1 MQLRQCFSWAKPFQL
16 KTSQNEPD
24 FVRLFFSSKKARGV
38 QKKASRIWKSGF
50 KKAKLATLPAYVKLR
65 IHSIT
70 LCGITI
76 QIVTHR
82 VDWFSCL
89 VFALLKYTPALPP
102 NLIFSTITCRRPQ
115 VVHRWSIF
123 MTLVSIQPKQVWI
136 VAAVPQAFATSA
148 CKRWSLLECKLF
160 QKNTF
165 TQRARLRCFVI
176 IYHCRG
182 FICRRCTCSWRHW
195 QSLT

>member
-1 MQLRQCFSWAKPFQL
+1 MVINSFQKRFVINMQLRQCFSRAKPFQL

-102 NLIFSTITCRRPQ
+102 NLMFQITVGRQQISASKATRGRRLCN
-115 VVHRWSIF
+115 VALSWSRF
-123 MTLVSIQPKQVWI
+123 LNLVYQGG
-136 VAAVPQAFATSA
+136 FA
-148 CKRWSLLECKLF
+148 LF
-160 QKNTF
+160 TPW
-165 TQRARLRCFVI
+165 LWP
-176 IYHCRG
+176 G
-182 FICRRCTCSWRHW
+182 S
-195 QSLT
+195 